1 MPNFLW
7 KVMFLI
13 QLWLT
18 NQVSDNLK
26 KPKNVKLFNTQKIF
40 LILSDFRRKAEIP
53 RLKQKYKEGYTPDC
67 LTQRV
72 TNWKHTK
79 RELFNTQIFFIYQT
93 FREKLKI
100 PRHKPKYKE
109 NCTRDWLTLRVKKAI
124 CLRYQTKYKQGY
136 TRYWLIDWVTN
147 WNTHQAWSYLTNTF
161 FHDTQ

>member
-18 NQVSDNLK
+18 NRVSDNLK
-26 KPKNVKLFNTQKIF
+26 KTKNVKLFNTQKIF
-40 LILSDFRRKAEIP
+40 LILSDFRRKAEIWGLSKNIKKAIP
-53 RLKQKYKEGYTPDC
+53 LIVWPSEWQTENTPNVNYLTRKYS
-67 LTQRV
+67 
-72 TNWKHTK
+72 
-79 RELFNTQIFFIYQT
+79 LFYQI

-109 NCTRDWLTLRVKKAI
+109 NYTRDWLTLRVKKAI
-124 CLRYQTKYKQGY
+124 CLRYQTKYKQGN

-147 WNTHQAWSYLTNTF
+147 WNTHQAWSYITNTF
-161 FHDTQ
+161 FHNTQ